1 MADWVGKIVSNT
13 PLVCLHVDYQF
24 SRAEPGV
31 VDMVSLSDH
40 AQPGTRILHFLGT
53 GLGVA
58 ALILGIVMLD
68 PMIAILGMLMG
79 YVCAWS
85 GHLLIER
92 NRPSML
98 AVCTENLNPDVVVMK
113 SAKDRV
119 WTNDS
124 DPLNGARDR
133 RIFIQ

>member
-1 MADWVGKIVSNT
+1 MTKPQASEKPET
-13 PLVCLHVDYQF
+13 FAQF
-24 SRAEPGV
+24 WAHYLR
-31 VDMVSLSDH
+31 DH

-98 AVCTENLNPDVVVMK
+98 AHPVLSFQCDVRMLRLWIGGRLNEE
-113 SAKDRV
+113 R
-119 WTNDS
+119 
-124 DPLNGARDR
+124 ARAEMNR
-133 RIFIQ
+133 HRS

>member
-1 MADWVGKIVSNT
+1 MTKPQASEKPET
-13 PLVCLHVDYQF
+13 FAQF
-24 SRAEPGV
+24 WAHYLR
-31 VDMVSLSDH
+31 DH

-119 WTNDS
+119 
-124 DPLNGARDR
+124 
-133 RIFIQ
+133 